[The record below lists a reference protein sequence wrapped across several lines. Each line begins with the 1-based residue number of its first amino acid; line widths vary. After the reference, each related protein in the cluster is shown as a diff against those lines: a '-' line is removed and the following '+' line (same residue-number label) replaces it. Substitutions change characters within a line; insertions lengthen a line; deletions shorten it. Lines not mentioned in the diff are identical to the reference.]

1 MTVRTVVAALLLA
14 AVSAAG
20 IAGFAYPGAALDG
33 AEDVRPGNVPYDGR
47 FTFVRISYEMYWGLQ
62 TGAFL
67 GDVKWAHDYPHAE
80 QNFGRII
87 EEISDLDIVL
97 APNGGNV
104 LPLDDPM
111 LTRYPVAY
119 MAEPGFWRPSEADLE
134 ALGSYLRKG
143 GFIIFDDF
151 TGDHWYN
158 LVRQL
163 DLAVPG
169 LVPIELTA
177 EHPIFHSFF
186 DIDTLE
192 MAPMYGPPPTFW
204 GIFENNDP
212 NGRMMGIINYE
223 NDIGEY
229 WEYSNTGWF
238 AVDVTNEA
246 YRFGVNYV
254 MYALTH

>member
-1 MTVRTVVAALLLA
+1 MTLRTVVAVSLLL

-20 IAGFAYPGAALDG
+20 IGGFAYTGAVPDG
-33 AEDVRPGNVPYDGR
+33 TEGVRPGNVPYDGR

-67 GDVKWAHDYPHAE
+67 GDVKWAHDYPRAE
-80 QNFGRII
+80 QNFGKIV
-87 EEISDLDIVL
+87 EEISALDIVL

-134 ALGSYLRKG
+134 ALGAYLRKG

-169 LVPIELTA
+169 LVPVQLTVD
-177 EHPIFHSFF
+177 HPIFHSFF
-186 DIDTLE
+186 EIETLE
-192 MAPMYGPPPTFW
+192 ILA
-204 GIFENNDP
+204 DP
-212 NGRMMGIINYE
+212 RMLASIDAGVGDLREGR
-223 NDIGEY
+223 
-229 WEYSNTGWF
+229 
-238 AVDVTNEA
+238 VV
-246 YRFGVNYV
+246 
-254 MYALTH
+254 ALEDLGDAE

>member
-1 MTVRTVVAALLLA
+1 
-14 AVSAAG
+14 
-20 IAGFAYPGAALDG
+20 
-33 AEDVRPGNVPYDGR
+33 
-47 FTFVRISYEMYWGLQ
+47 MYWGLE
-62 TGAFL
+62 TGAFR
-67 GDVKWAHDYPHAE
+67 GDVKWAHDYPRAE
-80 QNFGRII
+80 QNFGRIV
-87 EEISDLDIVL
+87 EEITALDIVL

-111 LTRYPVAY
+111 LTRYPIAY
-119 MAEPGFWRPSEADLE
+119 MSEPGFWRPSEADLE
-134 ALGSYLRKG
+134 ALGNYLRKG

-163 DLAVPG
+163 DLAIPG

-186 DIDTLE
+186 EIDTLE
-192 MAPMYGPPPTFW
+192 MEPMYGPPPTFW

-223 NDIGEY
+223 NDIG
-229 WEYSNTGWF
+229 
-238 AVDVTNEA
+238 
-246 YRFGVNYV
+246 GVLGV
-254 MYALTH
+254 LRHRLVRRRRDERGVPVRRQLRRVRADALTPRHKRQTGGPIPWSLTSPPRPSRPIWSRPTTLYSPTG